1 MAKITLEVKP
11 TQNGIE
17 IPVVSFI
24 ENGHCF
30 L

>member
-17 IPVVSFI
+17 IPVFSFV
-24 ENGHCF
+24 EKEHFF